1 MLLHNFNHDF
11 FVFFGRGCLYNG
23 TDCFRNSALLTDH
36 LSHII
41 ICDMYFDHGSLA
53 FLFFRNHDAF
63 RIVHKCFRNYFY

>member
-53 FLFFRNHDAF
+53 FLFSVTTTPSGLSTSAF
-63 RIVHKCFRNYFY
+63 CNYFY